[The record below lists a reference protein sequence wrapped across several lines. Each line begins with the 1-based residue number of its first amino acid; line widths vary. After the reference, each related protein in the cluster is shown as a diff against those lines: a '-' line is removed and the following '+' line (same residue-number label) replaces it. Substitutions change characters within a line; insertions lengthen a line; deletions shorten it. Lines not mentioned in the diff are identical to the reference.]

1 MMGAKQV
8 PMPPAGASSLLG
20 LESLRMSFGPI
31 LDSLT
36 QSGQAIAI
44 ADHRLTDDPL
54 IFVNA
59 AFEKLTGYASDEV
72 LGRNCRFLQA
82 PDADPA
88 TRALVRDA
96 LAENRPVTVE
106 IRNARKDGSSFWNRL
121 HLTPLADADG
131 ATAFY
136 LAAQNDVTYELA
148 RAQAEGELRAVHARL
163 AEGKEL
169 SPLARSVRGAVG
181 AWEWDVL
188 SGRLYADARFA
199 ELCGLD
205 PGEAAAGL
213 PTEAFFSSVHPED
226 HMRIRIAVAG
236 IMRGTE
242 ILSKDYRVVA
252 ANGSARWVSAQ
263 GRAERDAD
271 EQIIRFSGILA
282 DVTEQ
287 KRAEE
292 KLRIAQKAGGI
303 GTFEF
308 QSGFGT
314 VSVSEQFCQ
323 LLGLH
328 PTDALPVRTINAVVH
343 PGDPPLIGN
352 QGDQREGELA
362 HREFRIIRPDNGE
375 TRYIAQRGER
385 QRDGNT
391 SGHRFIGAI
400 YDITTFK
407 DVEDKLRVLSETLE
421 AQVQER
427 TKERDRVWNN
437 SRDLLAVVDSAG
449 AFRSANPAWRVV
461 LDLEPQDL
469 VGSNLVDRVDVDDD
483 AGRAAIRGIPAL
495 GLTDLETQC
504 LHRDGSLR
512 CIAWNTSNEGDLV
525 YAYGRDVT
533 AEKARAE
540 VLRQTEEQLRQSQK
554 MEAVGQLTGGIAHD
568 FNNMLTGIIG
578 GIQMVRS
585 RISKGR
591 TGEVEPI
598 MDAVV
603 ASAQRAASLVH
614 RLLAF
619 SRRQPLDP
627 QAVDANALVTSME
640 DLLRRTL
647 GEQIDLKVATDPAAW
662 TAWSDAN
669 QLENAILNLAI
680 NARDAMPT
688 SGTLTIATGNARL
701 KAADVAGHPGLKMG
715 DYVEV
720 SVSDTGEGMPPDV
733 AAKAFDPFF
742 TTKPIGQGTGLGLS
756 MIYGFMQQTG
766 GHVRIDS
773 VVGRGTMIRLY
784 LPRDLGPASPT
795 VTTEPVSRI
804 MAPRGA
810 GESILVVEDDIS
822 VRLLISEIL
831 KELGYAVLTASD
843 STSALP
849 ILAEDEPI
857 DLLISDIGLPGMD
870 GRELAEQA
878 RRHRPN
884 LKVLFVTGYAAK
896 AAVRSDLLDPGMDL
910 ISKPF
915 EIEDFGKKVSQM
927 IKQ

>member
-1 MMGAKQV
+1 M
-8 PMPPAGASSLLG
+8 LG

-31 LDSLT
+31 LESLI

-44 ADHRLTDDPL
+44 ADHRLPDDPL
-54 IFVNA
+54 VFVNA
-59 AFEKLTGYASDEV
+59 AFEKLTGYASDEI
-72 LGRNCRFLQA
+72 LGRNCRFLLA

-88 TRALVRDA
+88 TRALVRSA
-96 LAENRPVTVE
+96 LAEKRPVTVE
-106 IRNARKDGSSFWNRL
+106 IRNARKDGSTFWNRL
-121 HLTPLADADG
+121 HLTPLADASG
-131 ATAFY
+131 ETVFY

-148 RAQAEGELRAVHARL
+148 RAQAEEELRAVHARL
-163 AEGKEL
+163 AEGKDL
-169 SPLARSVRGAVG
+169 SPLARAVRGAVG
-181 AWEWDVL
+181 AWEWDVQ

-199 ELCGLD
+199 ELCSLN
-205 PGEAAAGL
+205 PVEAVAGL

-226 HMRIRIAVAG
+226 HMRVRIAVAG
-236 IMRGTE
+236 ILRGTE
-242 ILSKDYRVVA
+242 FLSKDYRLVA
-252 ANGSARWVSAQ
+252 PNGSTRWVSAQ

-271 EQIIRFSGILA
+271 ENLIRFTGILA

-308 QSGFGT
+308 MSGFGT
-314 VSVSEQFCQ
+314 VDVSEQFCQ

-352 QGDQREGELA
+352 QGDQLDGELG

-375 TRYIAQRGER
+375 ARFIARRGER
-385 QRDGNT
+385 QRDGHT

-400 YDITTFK
+400 YDITSFK
-407 DVEDKLRVLSETLE
+407 EVEDKLRVLSETLE

-437 SRDLLAVVDSAG
+437 SRDLLAVIDSAG
-449 AFRSANPAWRVV
+449 VFRSANPAWRAV
-461 LDLEPQDL
+461 LGFEPQDL
-469 VGSNLVDRVDVDDD
+469 VGGNLLDRLDVADEV
-483 AGRAAIRGIPAL
+483 GRIAVRGIPVL
-495 GLTDLETQC
+495 GLTDIETRC
-504 LHRDGSLR
+504 LHRDGGLR
-512 CIAWNTSNEGDLV
+512 WIVWNTSNEGDLV
-525 YAYGRDVT
+525 YVYGRDVT

-585 RISKGR
+585 RIAKGR

-627 QAVDANALVTSME
+627 QAVDASALVASME

-647 GEQIDLKVATDPAAW
+647 GEQIDLRVAADPATW
-662 TAWSDAN
+662 SAWSDVN

-688 SGTLTIATGNARL
+688 IGTLTIATGNVRL
-701 KAADVAGHPGLKMG
+701 NAADVAGHPGLKIG

-720 SVSDTGEGMPPDV
+720 SVSDTGEGMPPEV
-733 AAKAFDPFF
+733 VAKAFDPFF

-766 GHVRIDS
+766 GHVTIDS
-773 VVGRGTMIRLY
+773 AIGRGTTIRLF
-784 LPRDLGPASPT
+784 LPRDLGAAGT
-795 VTTEPVSRI
+795 AATTSPVSPVT
-804 MAPRGA
+804 APRGS

-822 VRLLISEIL
+822 VRLLMVEVL
-831 KELGYAVLTASD
+831 KELGYAVLTASA

-849 ILAEDEPI
+849 ILAADGPI

-878 RRHRPN
+878 RRYRPN

-915 EIEDFGKKVSQM
+915 EIDAFGAKVRQM
-927 IKQ
+927 IQQ

>member
-1 MMGAKQV
+1 MAPAKAA
-8 PMPPAGASSLLG
+8 PLLG

-31 LDSLT
+31 LDSLA

-44 ADHRLTDDPL
+44 ADHRLPDAPL
-54 IFVNA
+54 VFVNA
-59 AFEKLTGYASDEV
+59 AFETLTGYASDEV

-82 PDADPA
+82 PDVDPA
-88 TRALVRDA
+88 ARALVRSA
-96 LAENRPVTVE
+96 LAEKRPVTVE
-106 IRNARKDGSSFWNRL
+106 IRNARKDGSTFWNRL
-121 HLTPLADADG
+121 HLTPLTDADG

-148 RAQAEGELRAVHARL
+148 RAQAEQELQAVQARV
-163 AEGKEL
+163 AEGRDL
-169 SPLARSVRGAVG
+169 TPLARAVRGAVG

-199 ELCGLD
+199 ELCSLD
-205 PGEAAAGL
+205 PVEAAAGL
-213 PTEAFFSSVHPED
+213 PTEAFFSSVHPDD
-226 HMRIRIAVAG
+226 HMRVRIAVAG

-242 ILSKDYRVVA
+242 ILSKVYRVVA
-252 ANGSARWVSAQ
+252 PNGSARWVSAQ
-263 GRAERDAD
+263 GRAERGTD
-271 EQIIRFSGILA
+271 EKLIRFSGILA

-308 QSGFGT
+308 TSGFGT
-314 VSVSEQFCQ
+314 VDVSEQFCQ

-343 PGDPPLIGN
+343 PGDPPLIGV
-352 QGDQREGELA
+352 QGEGELG

-375 TRYIAQRGER
+375 TRFIARRGER

-391 SGHRFIGAI
+391 TGHRFIGAI
-400 YDITTFK
+400 YDITSFK
-407 DVEDKLRVLSETLE
+407 EVEDKLRVLSETLE

-427 TKERDRVWNN
+427 TKERDRVWSN
-437 SRDLLAVVDSAG
+437 SRDLLAVIDSAG
-449 AFRSANPAWRVV
+449 VFRSANPAWRFV
-461 LDLEPQDL
+461 LGFEPQDL
-469 VGSNLVDRVDVDDD
+469 VGSSILDRLDVADE
-483 AGRAAIRGIPAL
+483 AGRIAVRAIPAF
-495 GLTDLETQC
+495 GLTDLETRC

-512 CIAWNTSNEGDLV
+512 WIVWNTSNEGDLV

-578 GIQMVRS
+578 GIQVVRS

-603 ASAQRAASLVH
+603 VSAQRAASLVH

-627 QAVDANALVTSME
+627 QAVDASALVASME

-647 GEQIDLKVATDPAAW
+647 GEQIQLRVAADPATW
-662 TAWSDAN
+662 SAWSDAN

-688 SGTLTIATGNARL
+688 IGTLTIATGNARL
-701 KAADVAGHPGLKMG
+701 SAGDVAGHPGLKIG

-720 SVSDTGEGMPPDV
+720 SVTDTGEGMPPEV
-733 AAKAFDPFF
+733 VAKAFDPFF

-766 GHVRIDS
+766 GHVTIDS
-773 VVGRGTMIRLY
+773 ALGRGTTIRLF
-784 LPRDLGPASPT
+784 LPRDLGAT
-795 VTTEPVSRI
+795 GAADTAAPVSPI
-804 MAPRGA
+804 TAPRGS

-822 VRLLISEIL
+822 VRLLMTEVL
-831 KELGYAVLTASD
+831 VELGYAVLTASD
-843 STSALP
+843 STTALP
-849 ILAEDEPI
+849 ILAADGPI

-896 AAVRSDLLDPGMDL
+896 AAVRSELLDPGMDL

-915 EIEDFGKKVSQM
+915 EIDAFGAKVRQM
-927 IKQ
+927 IQS